1 MLYLNIYIYI
11 CKYIYIYVYIY
22 IFISEL
28 GFGPLQAS
36 KMGSFERIVGNFAFY
51 LLSQGVILDVV
62 KKTKSVPSQL
72 LPVCQWTQGNS

>member
-11 CKYIYIYVYIY
+11 YKYIYIY

-36 KMGSFERIVGNFAFY
+36 KMGSFEKIVGNFAFY

-62 KKTKSVPSQL
+62 KKTNSVPSQL
-72 LPVCQWTQGNS
+72 LPVCQWQ